1 MTTKRSSRFRITA
14 ILVVVLV
21 SLVVLAVG
29 CLVHTWH
36 KSEQRLVHML
46 SETDYQAV
54 LNACRQLSQ
63 RVAAGDLEAKPYR
76 LRSPLPWVIP
86 VTPAPEAASFP
97 EAILDLDPSVVVVY
111 PYGLVRVLLQVYPD
125 QGLLAYPE
133 NYRGHDQAGN
143 VELIPGLWFTDGN
156 YRPDLR
162 SEFTKHVEELIQ
174 RGKDYQR
181 AIRGDT
187 GSRPEGA
194 H

>member
-1 MTTKRSSRFRITA
+1 MTTKRVPFRISA

-21 SLVVLAVG
+21 GLVVLPVE
-29 CLVHTWH
+29 CIIRERH
-36 KSEQRLVHML
+36 KADQRLVHML
-46 SETDYQAV
+46 SETDYQAL
-54 LNACRQLSQ
+54 LNACRGLSQ
-63 RVAAGDLEAKPYR
+63 RVAAGHLESKPYR
-76 LRSPLPWVIP
+76 LRSPLPWLIRA
-86 VTPAPEAASFP
+86 TRAPEAASFP
-97 EAILDLDPSVVVVY
+97 EAILDLDPAVVEVD

-143 VELIPGLWFTDGN
+143 VELIPGLWFSDGD
-156 YRPDLR
+156 YRPDSR
-162 SEFTKHVEELIQ
+162 SEFTKHVDELIQ